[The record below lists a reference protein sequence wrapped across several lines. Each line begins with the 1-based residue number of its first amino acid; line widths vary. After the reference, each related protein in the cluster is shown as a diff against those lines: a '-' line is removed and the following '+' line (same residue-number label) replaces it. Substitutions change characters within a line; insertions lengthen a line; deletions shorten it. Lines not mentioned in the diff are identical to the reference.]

1 MHLKSDNIGIMINDK
16 VVEVIEKLFE
26 SLLSRYQVG
35 LVESMKVSHFIFD
48 YIHLLH
54 FKCHKMNQNHVGSYR
69 YIDSPVWKESK
80 KSTINV
86 INKGDNKCFQYVTTL
101 ALNHWEI
108 GKYWEEISNVKSF
121 LDKYNWKDTTY
132 HQEKMTE

>member
-35 LVESMKVSHFIFD
+35 LVESMKVSHFVFD

-54 FKCHKMNQNHVGSYR
+54 FKCHKMNQNHVGSYRYSYR

-101 ALNHWEI
+101 ALNH
-108 GKYWEEISNVKSF
+108 
-121 LDKYNWKDTTY
+121 
-132 HQEKMTE
+132 